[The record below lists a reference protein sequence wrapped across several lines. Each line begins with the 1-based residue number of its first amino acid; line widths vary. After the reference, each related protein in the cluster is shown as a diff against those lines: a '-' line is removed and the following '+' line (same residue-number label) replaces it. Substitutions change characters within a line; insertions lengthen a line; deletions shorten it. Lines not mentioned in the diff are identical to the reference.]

1 MTTPRNH
8 PDRLREEFD
17 AIETAAA
24 DWLARREF
32 GLTPEESAELE
43 RWLRQEERH
52 ARVFSELQMTAAI
65 FDRHPEALART
76 SGEAAGSPTGRAFVP
91 ARRQQTLR
99 AAAWAALA
107 AALVIGV
114 FVPWRLA
121 THDTPAYNLTAQT
134 EVGGLRTLTLPD
146 GSVARLNTDSELD
159 IIYKATERRVRLAR
173 GEASFAV
180 AKDSRRPFFVEARGV
195 TVRAV
200 GTEFV
205 VRLRAAAVDVLVTEG
220 RVRVENAAAE
230 SLLPVR
236 AAAPGTAAQPAP
248 APAPV
253 LSAGEKVLVP
263 LGRATPEAAAAVTEV
278 APAEIAR
285 TLAWRE
291 RRLIFDDTP
300 LSEVVAEF
308 NRYIKHRLVIEDP
321 NLGRRKFGGTFQPE
335 RHETLVALLE
345 QSFGVIAERRGDTT
359 ILWPRAGR

>member
-8 PDRLREEFD
+8 PERPRAEFD
-17 AIETAAA
+17 EIETAAA

-43 RWLRQEERH
+43 RWLRQNERH
-52 ARVFSELQMTAAI
+52 ARVFGELQMTAAI
-65 FDRHPEALART
+65 FDRHPEALAST
-76 SGEAAGSPTGRAFVP
+76 SAEAAGSPTGRAFVP

-99 AAAWAALA
+99 AAVWSALA

-114 FVPWRLA
+114 FLTWRLA
-121 THDTPAYNLTAQT
+121 THDTRAYNLTAQT
-134 EVGGLRTLTLPD
+134 EVGGLRTVALPD
-146 GSVARLNTDSELD
+146 GSVARLNTDSELE
-159 IIYKATERRVRLAR
+159 IRFLPGERRARLAR
-173 GEASFAV
+173 GEASFTV
-180 AKDSRRPFFVEARGV
+180 AKDSHRPFIVEARGV

-205 VRLRAAAVDVLVTEG
+205 VRLHAAAVDVLVTEG
-220 RVRVENAAAE
+220 RVRVENAATE

-236 AAAPGTAAQPAP
+236 AGAPAAATQPAL
-248 APAPV
+248 APV

-278 APAEIAR
+278 APAQIAR

-291 RRLIFDDTP
+291 RRLIFEDTP

-321 NLGRRKFGGTFQPE
+321 NLGRRKFGGTFHPE

-345 QSFGVIAERRGDTT
+345 QSFGVVAERRGDTT
-359 ILWPRAGR
+359 SLRSRAGR

>member
-1 MTTPRNH
+1 MSTPRNH
-8 PDRLREEFD
+8 PERPREEFD

-24 DWLARREF
+24 DWLARQEF
-32 GLTPEESAELE
+32 GLTPEESSELK
-43 RWLRQEERH
+43 RWLRQDERH
-52 ARVFSELQMTAAI
+52 ARVLRELQITAAI

-76 SGEAAGSPTGRAFVP
+76 SGEAAGSPTGRASAP
-91 ARRQQTLR
+91 ARRSRALR
-99 AAAWAALA
+99 PAAWAALA

-114 FVPWRLA
+114 FLTWRLA
-121 THDTPAYNLTAQT
+121 TRDAREYNLTAQT
-134 EVGGLRTLTLPD
+134 EIGGLRTLALPD

-205 VRLRAAAVDVLVTEG
+205 VRLHAAAVDVLVTEG

-236 AAAPGTAAQPAP
+236 AGAPPTAAQT

-263 LGRATPEAAAAVTEV
+263 LGRAAPEAAAAVTEV
-278 APAEIAR
+278 APAQIAR

-291 RRLIFDDTP
+291 RRLIFEDTP

-321 NLGRRKFGGTFQPE
+321 NLGRQKFGGTFLPE

-345 QSFGVIAERRGDTT
+345 QSFGVVAERRGDTT
-359 ILWPRAGR
+359 LLRRRSGH

>member
-8 PDRLREEFD
+8 PEGPCEEFD

-43 RWLRQEERH
+43 RWLRQDERH
-52 ARVFSELQMTAAI
+52 ARVFGELQMTAAI

-76 SGEAAGSPTGRAFVP
+76 SGEAAGSPSGRAFAP
-91 ARRQQTLR
+91 ARRPRPLR

-107 AALVIGV
+107 AALVAGV
-114 FVPWRLA
+114 FLTWRQT
-121 THDTPAYNLTAQT
+121 THDARAYNLTAQT
-134 EVGGLRTLTLPD
+134 EVGGLRTLALPD
-146 GSVARLNTDSELD
+146 GSVARLNTDSALD
-159 IIYKATERRVRLAR
+159 IIYKPTERRVQLAR
-173 GEASFAV
+173 GEASFTV
-180 AKDSRRPFFVEARGV
+180 AKDSHRPFLVEARGV

-230 SLLPVR
+230 SLLPARPPVP
-236 AAAPGTAAQPAP
+236 ATAAQPAP
-248 APAPV
+248 AAV

-263 LGRATPEAAAAVTEV
+263 LGRAAPEAAAAVTEV
-278 APAEIAR
+278 APAQIAR

-291 RRLIFDDTP
+291 RRLIFEDTP

-321 NLGRRKFGGTFQPE
+321 ELGRRKFGGTFHPE

-345 QSFGVIAERRGDTT
+345 QSFDVVAERRGDTT
-359 ILWPRAGR
+359 SLRSRAGR